1 MNTKEP
7 HSEVRLSQEL
17 QNLIALAEKEPLTV
31 EKLIKNFGVRGNAFL
46 CLILSLPFVL
56 PIPTF
61 GLSALFGIIIAFI
74 SVFIILNREAVLPK
88 KIAMRDLPREH
99 MVVFLKGSEKIL
111 KKAEKLIKPRFL
123 FISTIIPVRILS
135 GIMIFIATVL
145 LALPLP
151 PGTNTPPAV
160 CIVLLSLALVEEDNL
175 FFIFGFLAFLA
186 NLALFGLLFFS
197 GVKGIEFIWKWMHWP
212 T

>member
-1 MNTKEP
+1 MNKTQTP
-7 HSEVRLSQEL
+7 HSEIKLSQEL

-88 KIAMRDLPREH
+88 KIALRDLPRDH
-99 MVVFLKGSEKIL
+99 MIVFLKGSEKIL
-111 KKAEKLIKPRFL
+111 QRVEKLIKPRLL
-123 FISTIIPVRILS
+123 FISAIMPVRILS
-135 GIMIFIATVL
+135 GIMIFICTIL

-160 CIVLLSLALVEEDNL
+160 CIVLLSLALIEEDNL
-175 FFIFGFLAFLA
+175 FFILGILAFLA
-186 NLALFGLLFFS
+186 NMALFGLLFFS
-197 GVKGIEFIWKWMHWP
+197 GAKGIEYIFNKFGL
-212 T
+212 